1 MGSRRED
8 LSPVPTTTISNRYK
22 NNNTD
27 FNYYIILVADCIMFT
42 IMINLTHDVLFYLSY
57 LKGGHLH
64 VFETGYLLRTG
75 NLFLFWET
83 LECGDNALTFA

>member
-1 MGSRRED
+1 
-8 LSPVPTTTISNRYK
+8 
-22 NNNTD
+22 
-27 FNYYIILVADCIMFT
+27 MFT
-42 IMINLTHDVLFYLSY
+42 IMINLAHDVLFYLCY

-83 LECGDNALTFA
+83 LECGDNALTLA